1 MAIRDFKEST
11 HGVTP
16 MPVPAP
22 APAPAP
28 ALVPPHAIDGKWEPA
43 FERRLVAV
51 CAPAGY
57 GKTQA
62 MAALWRQAC
71 QRDWQA
77 LWLPLDT
84 AHSDPAVMLRSL
96 SKLLDQPAPTP
107 GETPGAAMLRLLQTL
122 GPRTMLFIDDFQL
135 VLDPSVHAS
144 VALWLDSAPSKT
156 VLALASRGSLPLR
169 LSRLRLMQ
177 QVYELDAEDLSLSSE
192 ETGRLAQLH
201 GLDLLPEQVSSLH
214 TASEGWPAGLQL
226 ACAALARGADAA
238 RLSQNFS
245 GGDRDVGAY
254 FHDIVV
260 PGTPAAMLE
269 LLGRAALFDRFSVEF
284 CRDVLNA
291 PDASFVLEK
300 AATLGLF
307 LMPLDRR
314 GQWYRLHPMFAGF
327 LRQHQQ
333 RSATDEA
340 QALYCAASRWC
351 ERQGMTGEAISHAFH
366 AGEMPLALD
375 LIRRHAERAL
385 GLGGQGGAEEL
396 STWVRS
402 LPLAHMDNTLALR
415 VPYAWSLLLDGR
427 LDAAAAELPLLENA
441 MVNAGLNEPEAVL
454 RVGQLLR
461 CALLALGG
469 RTRQAGEA
477 AADWLA
483 RWQRGASPLE
493 MGVALLAEGHSA
505 LMDDAP
511 LRAGASLDQA
521 RLHFQR
527 AGSST
532 GMAIAAGLEA
542 VASLETGEGARGAS
556 LLVSV
561 REQLPSRPR
570 VEGAAALALSEAHY
584 AYEENRLGEA
594 QRLLNGLPQ
603 HEASNEQLLQAA
615 LLLSG
620 VAHAQ
625 RRGDEAQRIL
635 CEAVA
640 AAERLGQRRAVVLLQ
655 AKRIELLLREGHADA
670 ASVEAAQRL
679 APAAGIAADGVT
691 VLAAGLSGRDALTL
705 RICAMRLLAA
715 RGQHSRAQ
723 LLLRDLLKESRAQ
736 GQQRLTV
743 QLLCARA
750 ALLAGNSAYGGHGG
764 HCEQNESMR
773 VLLEALSLGATA
785 GLCRTLAD
793 EGKPLADMVAD
804 LVARHPTAAAGS
816 DVPPAWL
823 EQLLVAC
830 DGTGGA
836 GADGTEAGSE
846 ASMAGVGAQVGRLDA
861 LAGLTGARVA
871 PADCA
876 LSGREVQV
884 LRLVEVGLRNAEMAS
899 QLFLS
904 EMTVKWHLR
913 NIYTKLR
920 VRNRTGALARA
931 REMRLL

>member
-1 MAIRDFKEST
+1 
-11 HGVTP
+11 
-16 MPVPAP
+16 MPVPAL
-22 APAPAP
+22 AP
-28 ALVPPHAIDGKWEPA
+28 ALVLPVAIDGKWEPA

-51 CAPAGY
+51 SAPAGY

-62 MAALWRQAC
+62 MASLWQQAC
-71 QRDWQA
+71 QRGWQA
-77 LWLPLDT
+77 LWLPLHT
-84 AHSDPAVMLRSL
+84 PHSDPAVLLRSL
-96 SKLLDQPAPTP
+96 SELLDQPAPALS
-107 GETPGAAMLRLLQTL
+107 ETPGAAMLRLLQTL
-122 GPRTMLFIDDFQL
+122 GPRTMLLIDDFQL
-135 VLDPSVHAS
+135 VQDPSVHAS

-201 GLDLLPEQVSSLH
+201 GINLLPEQVASLH
-214 TASEGWPAGLQL
+214 AASEGWPAGLQL
-226 ACAALARGADAA
+226 ACAALAKGADAA

-254 FHDIVV
+254 FHDIVL
-260 PGTPAAMLE
+260 PGTPAALLE
-269 LLGRAALFDRFSVEF
+269 LLGRAALFERFSVEF
-284 CRDVLNA
+284 CRDVLNV
-291 PDASFVLEK
+291 PDAAYALEK
-300 AATLGLF
+300 ASTLGLF

-333 RSATDEA
+333 RSANDEA

-385 GLGGQGGAEEL
+385 GLSGQGGADEL
-396 STWVRS
+396 SVWVRS
-402 LPLAHMDNTLALR
+402 LPLARMDNTLALR

-427 LDAAAAELPLLENA
+427 LEDAAAELPLLKSA
-441 MVNAGLNEPEAVL
+441 MANAGLSEPEALL

-469 RTRQAGEA
+469 RTRLAGEA

-493 MGVALLAEGHSA
+493 VGVALLADGYSA

-521 RLHFQR
+521 CLQFQR

-542 VASLETGEGARGAS
+542 VASLETGEGAHGAS

-561 REQLPSRPR
+561 REQMPSRPR
-570 VEGAAALALSEAHY
+570 VDGAAALALAEAHY

-594 QRLLNGLPQ
+594 QRLLEGLPQ
-603 HEASNEQLLQAA
+603 RAASSEQLLQAA
-615 LLLSG
+615 LLRAG
-620 VAHAQ
+620 TAQAQ
-625 RRGDEAQRIL
+625 RRGDEAQHIL

-670 ASVEAAQRL
+670 ARVEAAQRL

-691 VLAAGLSGRDALTL
+691 VVAAGLSGSDALAL

-736 GQQRLTV
+736 GHQRLSV
-743 QLLCARA
+743 KLLCARA
-750 ALLAGNSAYGGHGG
+750 ALLSAHGG
-764 HCEQNESMR
+764 HSEENESMR

-804 LVARHPTAAAGS
+804 LVARHPMAATGN

-830 DGTGGA
+830 DGAGGA
-836 GADGTEAGSE
+836 GMDGPDAVSGASVAG
-846 ASMAGVGAQVGRLDA
+846 MAGVASQVGRLDA
-861 LAGLTGARVA
+861 LAGLTGARLA
-871 PADCA
+871 PTDCA